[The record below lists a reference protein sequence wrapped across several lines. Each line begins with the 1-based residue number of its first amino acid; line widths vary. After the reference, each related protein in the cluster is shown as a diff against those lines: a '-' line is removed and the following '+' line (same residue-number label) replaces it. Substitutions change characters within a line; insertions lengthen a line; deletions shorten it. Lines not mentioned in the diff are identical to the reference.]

1 MEPGQAL
8 SGGRRSMADTQGWF
22 SRGEVIPES
31 DPGPQGR
38 VGLCLGSS
46 RSSPEVSFQVRPP
59 GVPSR
64 RVLQACP
71 PGASSRCALQV
82 CPPGMPPR
90 CPLQAHPPGVPSRC
104 VLQVSPSR
112 CILQVCPPGMS
123 SRCALQV
130 PPPGVS
136 SRCSTQKPC
145 PWALPHQGRHN
156 RKTTFPLLPGP
167 WPKSCWQKQ
176 VEDEMG
182 LAGCSPHMDRQ
193 DEPPGSVTLA
203 SGPEAPPGPQR
214 LCL

>member
-82 CPPGMPPR
+82 CPPGMPSR
-90 CPLQAHPPGVPSRC
+90 CPSRHTLQVCPPGVSSRCLPPGASSRCALQACPPGVPSRC
-104 VLQVSPSR
+104 PLQAS
-112 CILQVCPPGMS
+112 
-123 SRCALQV
+123 
-130 PPPGVS
+130 PPGVPPRNPAHGHS
-136 SRCSTQKPC
+136 PTKDATTERQHSHFSQVLGQRAAGRSRWRTRWGLQGA
-145 PWALPHQGRHN
+145 AL
-156 RKTTFPLLPGP
+156 TWT
-167 WPKSCWQKQ
+167 
-176 VEDEMG
+176 
-182 LAGCSPHMDRQ
+182 DRMSLQ
-193 DEPPGSVTLA
+193 A
-203 SGPEAPPGPQR
+203 A
-214 LCL
+214 

>member
-8 SGGRRSMADTQGWF
+8 SGGRRSMADTLGWF

-38 VGLCLGSS
+38 AGLCLGSS
-46 RSSPEVSFQVRPP
+46 SSPPPPKSPSRCPLQARPPGVSLQARPPGVSLQVRPP
-59 GVPSR
+59 GAP
-64 RVLQACP
+64 
-71 PGASSRCALQV
+71 SRCALQV
-82 CPPGMPPR
+82 HPPSVPFR
-90 CPLQAHPPGVPSRC
+90 CALQVHPPGVS
-104 VLQVSPSR
+104 LQVHPSGAPSR
-112 CILQVCPPGMS
+112 CI
-123 SRCALQV
+123 LQV

-145 PWALPHQGRHN
+145 PWALPHQGHHN

-167 WPKSCWQKQ
+167 WSKSRWQKQ

-182 LAGCSPHMDRQ
+182 LAGCSPHMDRE